1 MLNQVIVEDEKFLKI
16 SSDLQNTANLT
27 KTNFEQFDESTKALN
42 DWVKKQ
48 RKFVDGVVVL
58 IAKLDELN
66 KIRDYGEQ
74 FWRETRN
81 SMNEGVSIIKDGTE
95 TLNSQVSTLNK
106 QFYNRLSTTLTELDN
121 CIQALINRAEENPF

>member
-1 MLNQVIVEDEKFLKI
+1 LNQVIVEDEKFLKI